1 MFDPVDLAKK
11 TEKLVCKGDERKYYR
26 FRSAKFYGG
35 IATADCVGCNIRCAY
50 CWAWNMVNS
59 PAKSGGFY
67 SSEEVSSKLVSI
79 AKREGFRQVR
89 ISGNEPTIGNAHLL
103 SVLEKIPKD
112 MTFILETNG
121 ILIGHDKAYAR
132 ELSKFDNLHVRV
144 CLKGTNHKEFGRFT
158 GADPDAFEY
167 QLKAL
172 EELERNRVKYHP
184 ALGGADLIQAENI
197 EWLKERLA
205 QINPDLP
212 DHLELEQVIRY
223 PAVVKR
229 LKKLTV

>member
-1 MFDPVDLAKK
+1 MFDPVDLARK
-11 TEKLVCKGDERKYYR
+11 TEELVCKGDERRYYR

-35 IATADCVGCNIRCAY
+35 IATADTCGCNLRCVY
-50 CWAWNMVNS
+50 CWAWNIVNS
-59 PAKSGGFY
+59 PQKAGRFY
-67 SSEEVSSKLVSI
+67 SPEEVSSKLVSI
-79 AKREGFRQVR
+79 AKKGGFSQVR

-103 SVLEKIPKD
+103 SVLERIPKD
-112 MTFILETNG
+112 VTFVLETNG
-121 ILIGHDKAYAR
+121 ILIGHDKSYAG

-144 CLKGTNHKEFGRFT
+144 CLKGTNHKEFGKFT
-158 GADPDAFEY
+158 GADPDAFEL

-172 EELERNRVKYHP
+172 EFLDRNGVKYHP

-212 DHLELEQVIRY
+212 DHLELEQIIRY

-229 LKKLTV
+229 LKKL